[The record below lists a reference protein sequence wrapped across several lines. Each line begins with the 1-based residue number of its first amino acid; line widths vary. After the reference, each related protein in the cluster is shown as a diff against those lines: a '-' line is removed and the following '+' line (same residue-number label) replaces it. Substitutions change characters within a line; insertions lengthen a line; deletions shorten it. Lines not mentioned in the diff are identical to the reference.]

1 MGSFAPSADMRDDP
15 ADDGGETARAGPR
28 IYVSPGHGDRSE
40 MKKTIFLLGF
50 AALWLAAVP
59 VRAQKADAG
68 PTIDGVARSASL
80 MRQIG
85 ESCPLLMDVNTELAE
100 RYVQAF
106 VETGEQAFGKDVFQK
121 KLASEYERR
130 AAEVKKKTPESWCLD
145 QRSRLKDMGGGDLFT
160 K

>member
-1 MGSFAPSADMRDDP
+1 MN
-15 ADDGGETARAGPR
+15 
-28 IYVSPGHGDRSE
+28 
-40 MKKTIFLLGF
+40 KTMFLL
-50 AALWLAAVP
+50 ALAPLWLAAAP
-59 VRAQKADAG
+59 ARAQKAEPG
-68 PTIDGVARSASL
+68 PTIEGVARSASL

-85 ESCPLLMDVNTELAE
+85 EACPPLMDVNKELAD

-106 VETGEQAFGKDVFQK
+106 VETGEQAFGKEAFQK
-121 KLASEYERR
+121 RLASEYERR

>member
-1 MGSFAPSADMRDDP
+1 MRKAMIVAASAVALGCPSAM
-15 ADDGGETARAGPR
+15 
-28 IYVSPGHGDRSE
+28 
-40 MKKTIFLLGF
+40 
-50 AALWLAAVP
+50 
-59 VRAQKADAG
+59 AQKAADA

-85 ESCPLLMDVNTELAE
+85 EACPLLMDVNKELAE

-106 VETGEQAFGKDVFQK
+106 VETGEQAFGKEAFQK
-121 KLASEYERR
+121 KLADEYERR

-145 QRSRLKDMGGGDLFT
+145 QRSRLRDMGGADLFT

>member
-1 MGSFAPSADMRDDP
+1 MIRRVK
-15 ADDGGETARAGPR
+15 GGETARPGPR
-28 IYVSPGHGDRSE
+28 IYVSSLIGDDPV
-40 MKKTIFLLGF
+40 MNKTSFLLTL
-50 AALWLAAVP
+50 AALWLAALP
-59 VRAQKADAG
+59 ARAQKTEPA

-85 ESCPLLMDVNTELAE
+85 EACPLLMDVNKELAD

-106 VETGEQAFGKDVFQK
+106 VETGETAFGKETFQK

-130 AAEVKKKTPESWCLD
+130 AVEVKKRTPESWCLD

>member
-1 MGSFAPSADMRDDP
+1 MRDDP
-15 ADDGGETARAGPR
+15 AEEGCATAKRRSR
-28 IYVSPGHGDRSE
+28 IYVSSPAWGPSK
-40 MKKTIFLLGF
+40 MNKTIFLLAF
-50 AALWLAAVP
+50 APLWLAALP
-59 VRAQKADAG
+59 AGAQKAEPA

-80 MRQIG
+80 MHQIG
-85 ESCPLLMDVNTELAE
+85 EACPLLMDVNKELAD

-106 VETGEQAFGKDVFQK
+106 VETGEQAFGKEIFQK

-130 AAEVKKKTPESWCLD
+130 AVEVKKRTPESWCLD